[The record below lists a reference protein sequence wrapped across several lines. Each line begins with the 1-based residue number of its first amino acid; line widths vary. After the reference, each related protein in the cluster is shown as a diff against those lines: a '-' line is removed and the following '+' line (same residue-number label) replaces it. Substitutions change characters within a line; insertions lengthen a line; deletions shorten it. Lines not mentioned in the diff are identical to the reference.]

1 MMCCGQE
8 TTTVPMRRNEGACCH
23 AQKLPSLDL
32 RRTMPGKDSN
42 EERIFKGLDCATPDP
57 HLCSDYTLA
66 GMRARCCTSDWKWGD
81 VYSGDISGDCKNRP
95 RRQILAIHPMSG
107 VAGQSDQD
115 AMSKPA
121 YASVETLTHSFV
133 CLDDIV
139 LPGRNFPEIIRDSI
153 QELFPILRQGCFNDA
168 QF

>member
-1 MMCCGQE
+1 MCCGQE

-57 HLCSDYTLA
+57 HLRSDYTLT

-81 VYSGDISGDCKNRP
+81 KKHAQFLCNFRS
-95 RRQILAIHPMSG
+95 
-107 VAGQSDQD
+107 
-115 AMSKPA
+115 A
-121 YASVETLTHSFV
+121 YADRPKLSHRSRGAVSTCSESSISRTRSFG
-133 CLDDIV
+133 IR
-139 LPGRNFPEIIRDSI
+139 PAFFPQKSRPKSSRKLGAAKSMIYTPF
-153 QELFPILRQGCFNDA
+153 Q
-168 QF
+168 